1 MSVKRL
7 FVPLF
12 VALLILVFPQA
23 SHAQTKE
30 VHGTVVDQSTQL
42 PIFGATIQVKGTTYA
57 TVTDTAGKYRIVV
70 PETAQLLEVSSV
82 GYTTEQ
88 VPVTGDL
95 IDVSLS
101 VTANSLENIV
111 VIGYG
116 TARKKDLTGAVS
128 TVSAKD
134 FQKGNITTP
143 DQLIAGKVSGVAV
156 TSNGGRPGQGSTI
169 RIRGGSSL
177 NASNDPLIV
186 IDGVPVDNGTI
197 NGAANPLSFINPN
210 DVESFTVLK
219 DASASAIYGSR
230 ANNGVIL
237 ITTKKG
243 KSGKPKISF
252 NTNNSIAAVAKKLDV
267 LNGDQVREIVNQ
279 YGSALHKSQVGEA
292 NTDWQDMIYRKAFA
306 SDNNITI
313 TGGINQLP
321 YRISLGYL
329 NQDGILKT
337 DNLKRT
343 SVGLALNPTFFNNH
357 LKVDL
362 NLKGSFQKTR
372 FADIGAVGGAT
383 SFDPT
388 QPVYMDDQTYGGY
401 FQWTETD
408 GSLILNRG
416 NNPLSVLEQTFDE
429 QKPMRSIGNLQLDY
443 KFHFLPELRANVNLG
458 YDASK
463 NEGTKFIPANAAM
476 NFLDSGRFE
485 QGKQTRFNTIFD
497 FYLNYAKDLGNIKS
511 RVDVT
516 VGHSYNNFRAK
527 NYSFRALNANKD
539 TIVGTTAPLYPFD
552 IPENTLISYW
562 GRLLYNYDSKYF
574 LTASL
579 RRDGSSRFAPENRWG
594 WFPSIGLAWSLKN
607 EFFESANG
615 LNDLRLR
622 FGYGLTGQQDGIG
635 NYDYLARYG
644 VGGLSS
650 SYQFDDAFYNAYGPF
665 GYNYNL
671 KWEELS
677 SYNIALD
684 FAFLKNRVNGSID
697 FYMRESKDL
706 LNAVPQAAG
715 TNFSAYVLAN
725 VGTLKNSGFEFTLN
739 TQPVSTD
746 KTSLDVNV
754 NYTYNKNEITNLTV
768 IPDDPT
774 YRGLPTGGTQSNGT
788 TQLHAVGNPRNTF
801 FLYQQV
807 YTAEGKPVEGLFVDR
822 NGDGLI
828 NDDDKYLNHSAVGNH
843 MFGLSSN
850 LSVNKWSAGFVARAT
865 LNNYLYNNV
874 LADRS
879 TRANVIGAYTLANAS
894 TNYLDIGFTQGTSIS
909 AMSDMWV
916 ENASFLRMDNI
927 FAGYNFGSVGKHISS
942 IRAILSAQNV
952 FVISKYKGL
961 DPEVSGGVDNNI
973 YPRPRIFSLGLNLD
987 F

>member
-1 MSVKRL
+1 MQGKRL
-7 FVPLF
+7 RAFLTPLM
-12 VALLILVFPQA
+12 LICVLTVF
-23 SHAQTKE
+23 AQTRE
-30 VHGTVVDQSTQL
+30 VSGTVTEDVSNL
-42 PIFGATIQVKGTTYA
+42 PVSGATVEVKGTNYA
-57 TVTDTAGKYRIVV
+57 TVTDSAGNYRLMV
-70 PETAQLLEVSSV
+70 PEGSSTLVFSFV
-82 GYTTEQ
+82 GYTNLEL
-88 VPVTGDL
+88 PVTGTVVNAVL
-95 IDVSLS
+95 VHTTGSMES
-101 VTANSLENIV
+101 VV

-116 TARKKDLTGAVS
+116 TARKKDLTGAVA

-143 DQLIAGKVSGVAV
+143 DQLIAGKVSGVAI

-197 NGAANPLSFINPN
+197 SGAANPLSFINPN
-210 DVESFTVLK
+210 DIESFTVLK

-230 ANNGVIL
+230 ANNGVII

-243 KSGKPKISF
+243 KAGRIKVSYS
-252 NTNNSIAAVAKKLDV
+252 TNNSLSMLAKKLDV
-267 LNGDQVREIVNQ
+267 LTGDQVREIVSQ
-279 YGSALHKSQVGEA
+279 YGSDLHKGQVGTA
-292 NTDWQDMIYRKAFA
+292 NTDWQDVIYRPAFA
-306 SDNNITI
+306 SDNNVTL
-313 TGGINQLP
+313 TGGIKQIP

-329 NQDGILKT
+329 NQDGLLRT

-372 FADIGAVGGAT
+372 FANDGAVGAAI

-388 QPVYMDDQTYGGY
+388 QPVYMDDPTYGGY
-401 FQWTETD
+401 FQWTEANGT
-408 GSLILNRG
+408 LVLNRA
-416 NNPLSVLEQTFDE
+416 NNPLGMLEQTFDE

-443 KFHFLPELRANVNLG
+443 KFHFLPELRANLNLG
-458 YDASK
+458 YDASS
-463 NEGTKFIPANAAM
+463 NEGTKLIPANAAT
-476 NFLDSGRFE
+476 NFLDGGRFE
-485 QGKQTRFNTIFD
+485 QGKQNRFNSVFD
-497 FYLNYAKDLGNIKS
+497 FYLNYAKDIAKH
-511 RVDVT
+511 RIDAT
-516 VGHSYNNFRAK
+516 VGHSYNNFRTK

-539 TIVGTTAPLYPFD
+539 TIAGTTAPVYPFD

-594 WFPSIGLAWSLKN
+594 WFPSVGLAWSLKN
-607 EFFESANG
+607 ELFKNTA
-615 LNDLRLR
+615 DLSELKLR

-650 SYQFDDAFYNAYGPF
+650 SYQFDNAFYNAYGPF

-677 SYNIALD
+677 SYNVALD
-684 FAFLKNRVNGSID
+684 FGFLRNRINGSID
-697 FYMRESKDL
+697 FYVRESKDL
-706 LNAVPQAAG
+706 LNAIPQAAG

-725 VGTLKNSGFEFTLN
+725 VGTLRNSGVEFTLN
-739 TQPVSTD
+739 TQPVATD
-746 KTSLDVNV
+746 KVSLDVNF

-774 YRGLPTGGTQSNGT
+774 YLGIPTGGTQSNGNA
-788 TQLHAVGNPRNTF
+788 QLHAVGNPRNTF
-801 FLYQQV
+801 YLYQQV
-807 YTAEGKPVEGLFVDR
+807 YDNNGKAIEGLFADR
-822 NGDGLI
+822 NRDGLI
-828 NDDDKYLNHSAVGNH
+828 NNDDKYLNHSAVGNH

-850 LSVNKWSAGFVARAT
+850 LSVNKWNGGFVARAT
-865 LNNYLYNNV
+865 LNNFVYNNV
-874 LADRS
+874 FADRS
-879 TRANVIGAYTLANAS
+879 TRTAITGAYTLGNGIS
-894 TNYLDIGFTQGTSIS
+894 NYYNTGFTQGTGIS

-927 FAGYNFGSVGKHISS
+927 FIGYNFGSLAKCISS
-942 IRAILSAQNV
+942 VRAIASVQNA
-952 FVISKYKGL
+952 FVITKYKGL
-961 DPEVSGGVDNNI
+961 DPEVSNGIDNNI
-973 YPRPRIFSLGLNLD
+973 YPRPRIFSLGLNFD

>member
-1 MSVKRL
+1 MQGKRL
-7 FVPLF
+7 RAFLTPLM
-12 VALLILVFPQA
+12 LICVLTVF
-23 SHAQTKE
+23 AQTRE
-30 VHGTVVDQSTQL
+30 VTGTVTEDVSNL
-42 PIFGATIQVKGTTYA
+42 PVSGATVEVKGTNYA
-57 TVTDTAGKYRIVV
+57 TVTDSVGNYRLMV
-70 PETAQLLEVSSV
+70 PEGSGTLVFSFV
-82 GYTTEQ
+82 GYTSLEL
-88 VPVTGDL
+88 PVTGTVVNAVL
-95 IDVSLS
+95 VHTTGSMES
-101 VTANSLENIV
+101 VV

-116 TARKKDLTGAVS
+116 TARKKDLTGAVA

-143 DQLIAGKVSGVAV
+143 DQLIAGKVSGVAI

-197 NGAANPLSFINPN
+197 SGAANPLSFINPN
-210 DVESFTVLK
+210 DIESFTVLK

-230 ANNGVIL
+230 ANNGVII

-243 KSGKPKISF
+243 KAGKIRVSYSS
-252 NTNNSIAAVAKKLDV
+252 NNSLSTLAKKLDV
-267 LNGDQVREIVNQ
+267 LTGDQVREIVSQ
-279 YGSALHKSQVGEA
+279 YGTNLHKGQVGSA
-292 NTDWQDMIYRKAFA
+292 NTDWQDVIYRPAFA
-306 SDNNITI
+306 SDNNVTI
-313 TGGINQLP
+313 TGGIKQIP

-329 NQDGILKT
+329 NQDGLLRT

-362 NLKGSFQKTR
+362 NLKGSVQNTR
-372 FADIGAVGGAT
+372 FANDGAVGAAI

-388 QPVYMDDQTYGGY
+388 QPVYMDDPTYGGY
-401 FQWTETD
+401 FQWTEANGT
-408 GSLILNRG
+408 LVLNRA
-416 NNPLSVLEQTFDE
+416 NNPLGMLEQTFDK

-458 YDASK
+458 YDASS
-463 NEGTKFIPANAAM
+463 NEGTKLIPANAAT
-476 NFLDSGRFE
+476 NFLDGGRFE
-485 QGKQTRFNTIFD
+485 QGKQNRFNSVFD
-497 FYLNYAKDLGNIKS
+497 FYLNYAKDIAKH
-511 RVDVT
+511 RIDVT
-516 VGHSYNNFRAK
+516 VGHSYNNFRTK

-539 TIVGTTAPLYPFD
+539 TIAGTTAPVYPFD

-562 GRLLYNYDSKYF
+562 GRLLYNYNSKYF

-594 WFPSIGLAWSLKN
+594 WFPSAGLAWSLKN
-607 EFFESANG
+607 ELFKNTAALSE
-615 LNDLRLR
+615 LKLR

-644 VGGLSS
+644 VGGLSAA
-650 SYQFDDAFYNAYGPF
+650 YQFDNTFYNAYGPF

-677 SYNIALD
+677 SYNVALD
-684 FAFLKNRVNGSID
+684 FGFLRNRINGSID
-697 FYMRESKDL
+697 FYIRESKDL
-706 LNAVPQAAG
+706 LNAIPQAAG

-725 VGTLKNSGFEFTLN
+725 VGTLRNSGVEFTLN
-739 TQPVSTD
+739 TQPVATE
-746 KTSLDVNV
+746 KVSLDVNF

-774 YRGLPTGGTQSNGT
+774 YLGIPTGATQSNGN
-788 TQLHAVGNPRNTF
+788 TQLHTVGHPRNTF
-801 FLYQQV
+801 YLYQQV
-807 YTAEGKPVEGLFVDR
+807 YDNDGKAIEGLFVDR
-822 NGDGLI
+822 NRDGLV
-828 NDDDKYLNHSAVGNH
+828 NNDDKYLNHSAVGSH

-850 LSVNKWSAGFVARAT
+850 LAVNKWSGGFVARAT
-865 LNNYLYNNV
+865 LNNFVYNNV
-874 LADRS
+874 FADRS
-879 TRANVIGAYTLANAS
+879 TRTAITGAYTLGNGIN
-894 TNYLDIGFTQGTSIS
+894 NYYNTGFTQGTGIS

-916 ENASFLRMDNI
+916 ENASFIRMDNI
-927 FAGYNFGSVGKHISS
+927 FVGYNFGSLTKYISS
-942 IRAILSAQNV
+942 VRAVASVQNA
-952 FVISKYKGL
+952 FIITKYKGL
-961 DPEVSGGVDNNI
+961 DPEVNNGIDNNI
-973 YPRPRIFSLGLNLD
+973 YPRPRIFSLGLNFD

>member
-1 MSVKRL
+1 MQSKRL
-7 FVPLF
+7 RAFLT
-12 VALLILVFPQA
+12 LLMVICVLTVF
-23 SHAQTKE
+23 AQTRQVTGKVTE
-30 VHGTVVDQSTQL
+30 DVSNL
-42 PIFGATIQVKGTTYA
+42 PVSGATVEVKGTNYA
-57 TVTDTAGKYRIVV
+57 TVTDSAGNYRLTV
-70 PETAQLLEVSSV
+70 PEGSGTLVFSFV
-82 GYTTEQ
+82 GYASLEL
-88 VPVTGDL
+88 PVTGNIVNAVL
-95 IDVSLS
+95 VHTTGSMES
-101 VTANSLENIV
+101 VV

-116 TARKKDLTGAVS
+116 TARKKDLTGAVA

-143 DQLIAGKVSGVAV
+143 DKLIAGKVSGVAI

-197 NGAANPLSFINPN
+197 SGAANPLSFINPN
-210 DVESFTVLK
+210 DIESFTVLK

-230 ANNGVIL
+230 ANNGVII

-243 KSGKPKISF
+243 KAGKIRVSYS
-252 NTNNSIAAVAKKLDV
+252 TNNSLSTLAKKLDV
-267 LNGDQVREIVNQ
+267 LTGDQVREIVSQ
-279 YGSALHKSQVGEA
+279 YGTNLHKGQVGSA
-292 NTDWQDMIYRKAFA
+292 NTDWQDVIYRPAFA
-306 SDNNITI
+306 SDNNVTI
-313 TGGINQLP
+313 TGGIRQIP

-329 NQDGILKT
+329 NQDGLLRT

-362 NLKGSFQKTR
+362 NLKGSVQNTR
-372 FADIGAVGGAT
+372 FANDGAVGAAI

-388 QPVYMDDQTYGGY
+388 QPVYMDDPTYGGY
-401 FQWTETD
+401 FQWTEANGT
-408 GSLILNRG
+408 LVLNRA
-416 NNPLSVLEQTFDE
+416 NNPLGMLEQTFDK

-458 YDASK
+458 YDASS
-463 NEGTKFIPANAAM
+463 NEGTKFIPANAAT
-476 NFLDSGRFE
+476 NFLDGGRFE
-485 QGKQTRFNTIFD
+485 QGKQNRFNSVFD
-497 FYLNYAKDLGNIKS
+497 FYLNYAKDIAKH
-511 RVDVT
+511 RIDVT
-516 VGHSYNNFRAK
+516 VGHSYNNFRTK

-539 TIVGTTAPLYPFD
+539 TIAGTTAPVYPFD

-562 GRLLYNYDSKYF
+562 GRLLYNYNSKYF

-594 WFPSIGLAWSLKN
+594 WFPSVGLAWSLKN
-607 EFFESANG
+607 ELFKNTA
-615 LNDLRLR
+615 DLSELKLR

-644 VGGLSS
+644 VGGLSAA
-650 SYQFDDAFYNAYGPF
+650 YQFDNTFYNAYGPF

-677 SYNIALD
+677 SYNVALD
-684 FAFLKNRVNGSID
+684 FGFLRNRINGSID
-697 FYMRESKDL
+697 FYVRESKDL
-706 LNAVPQAAG
+706 LNAIPQAAG

-725 VGTLKNSGFEFTLN
+725 VGTLRNSGVEFTLN
-739 TQPVSTD
+739 TQPVATE
-746 KTSLDVNV
+746 KVSLDVNF

-774 YRGLPTGGTQSNGT
+774 YLGIPTGATQSNGN
-788 TQLHAVGNPRNTF
+788 TQLHAVGHPRNTF
-801 FLYQQV
+801 YLYQQV
-807 YTAEGKPVEGLFVDR
+807 YDNNGKAIEGLFVDR
-822 NGDGLI
+822 NRDGLV
-828 NDDDKYLNHSAVGNH
+828 NNDDKYLNHSAVGNH

-850 LSVNKWSAGFVARAT
+850 LAVNKWSGGFVARAT
-865 LNNYLYNNV
+865 LNNFVYNNV
-874 LADRS
+874 FADRS
-879 TRANVIGAYTLANAS
+879 TRTAITGAYTLGNGIN
-894 TNYLDIGFTQGTSIS
+894 NYYNTGFTQGTGIS

-916 ENASFLRMDNI
+916 ENASFIRMDNI
-927 FAGYNFGSVGKHISS
+927 FVGYNFGSLTKYISS
-942 IRAILSAQNV
+942 VRAVASVQNA
-952 FVISKYKGL
+952 FIITKYKGL
-961 DPEVSGGVDNNI
+961 DPEVNNGIDNNI
-973 YPRPRIFSLGLNLD
+973 YPRPRIFSLGLNFD

>member
-1 MSVKRL
+1 MQSKRL
-7 FVPLF
+7 RAFLT
-12 VALLILVFPQA
+12 LLMVICVLTVF
-23 SHAQTKE
+23 AQTRQVTGKVTE
-30 VHGTVVDQSTQL
+30 DVSNL
-42 PIFGATIQVKGTTYA
+42 PVSGATVEVKGTNYA
-57 TVTDTAGKYRIVV
+57 TVTDSAGNYRLTV
-70 PETAQLLEVSSV
+70 PEGSGTLVFSFV
-82 GYTTEQ
+82 GYASLEL
-88 VPVTGDL
+88 PVTGNIVNAVL
-95 IDVSLS
+95 VHTTGSMES
-101 VTANSLENIV
+101 VV

-116 TARKKDLTGAVS
+116 TARKKDLTGAVA

-143 DQLIAGKVSGVAV
+143 DQLIAGKVSGVAI

-197 NGAANPLSFINPN
+197 SGAANPLSFINPN
-210 DVESFTVLK
+210 DIESFTVLK

-230 ANNGVIL
+230 ANNGVII

-243 KSGKPKISF
+243 KAGKIRVSYS
-252 NTNNSIAAVAKKLDV
+252 TNNSLSTLAKKLDV
-267 LNGDQVREIVNQ
+267 LTGDQVREIVSQ
-279 YGSALHKSQVGEA
+279 YGTNLHKGQVGSA
-292 NTDWQDMIYRKAFA
+292 NTDWQDVIYRPAFA
-306 SDNNITI
+306 SDNNVTI
-313 TGGINQLP
+313 TGGIRQIP

-329 NQDGILKT
+329 NQDGLLRT

-362 NLKGSFQKTR
+362 NLKGSVQNTR
-372 FADIGAVGGAT
+372 FANDGAVGAAI

-388 QPVYMDDQTYGGY
+388 QPVYMDDPTYGGY
-401 FQWTETD
+401 FQWTEANGT
-408 GSLILNRG
+408 LVLNRA
-416 NNPLSVLEQTFDE
+416 NNPLGMLEQTFDK

-458 YDASK
+458 YDASS
-463 NEGTKFIPANAAM
+463 NEGTKFIPANAAT
-476 NFLDSGRFE
+476 NFLDGGRFE
-485 QGKQTRFNTIFD
+485 QGKQNRFNSVFD
-497 FYLNYAKDLGNIKS
+497 FYLNYAKDIAKH
-511 RVDVT
+511 RIDVT
-516 VGHSYNNFRAK
+516 VGHSYNNFRTK

-539 TIVGTTAPLYPFD
+539 TIAGTTAPVYPFD

-562 GRLLYNYDSKYF
+562 GRLLYNYNSKYF

-594 WFPSIGLAWSLKN
+594 WFPSVGLAWSLKN
-607 EFFESANG
+607 ELFKNIA
-615 LNDLRLR
+615 DLSELKLR

-644 VGGLSS
+644 VGGLSAA
-650 SYQFDDAFYNAYGPF
+650 YQFDNTFYNAYGPF

-677 SYNIALD
+677 SYNVALD
-684 FAFLKNRVNGSID
+684 FGFLRNRINGSID
-697 FYMRESKDL
+697 FYVRESKDL
-706 LNAVPQAAG
+706 LNAIPQAAG

-725 VGTLKNSGFEFTLN
+725 VGTLRNSGVEFTLN
-739 TQPVSTD
+739 TQPVATE
-746 KTSLDVNV
+746 KVSLDVNF

-774 YRGLPTGGTQSNGT
+774 YLGIPTGATQSNGN
-788 TQLHAVGNPRNTF
+788 TQLHAVGHPRNTF
-801 FLYQQV
+801 YLYQQV
-807 YTAEGKPVEGLFVDR
+807 YDNNGKAIEGLFVDR
-822 NGDGLI
+822 NRDGLV
-828 NDDDKYLNHSAVGNH
+828 NNDDKYLNHSAVGNH

-850 LSVNKWSAGFVARAT
+850 LAVNKWSGGFVARAT
-865 LNNYLYNNV
+865 LNNFVYNNV
-874 LADRS
+874 FADRS
-879 TRANVIGAYTLANAS
+879 TRTAITGAYTLGNGIN
-894 TNYLDIGFTQGTSIS
+894 NYYNTGFTQGTGIS

-916 ENASFLRMDNI
+916 ENASFIRMDNI
-927 FAGYNFGSVGKHISS
+927 FVGYNFGSLTKYISS
-942 IRAILSAQNV
+942 FRAVASVQNA
-952 FVISKYKGL
+952 FIITKYKGL
-961 DPEVSGGVDNNI
+961 DPEVNNGIDNNI
-973 YPRPRIFSLGLNLD
+973 YPRPRIFSLGLNFD

>member
-1 MSVKRL
+1 MQRKRL
-7 FVPLF
+7 RAFLT
-12 VALLILVFPQA
+12 LLMVICVLTVV
-23 SHAQTKE
+23 AQTRE
-30 VHGTVVDQSTQL
+30 VTGTVTEDVSNL
-42 PIFGATIQVKGTTYA
+42 PVSGATVEVKGTSYA
-57 TVTDTAGKYRIVV
+57 TVTDSAGNYRLTV
-70 PETAQLLEVSSV
+70 PEGSSILVFSFV
-82 GYTTEQ
+82 GYANLELPVNGTVVNAVLVHTTGSME
-88 VPVTGDL
+88 
-95 IDVSLS
+95 S
-101 VTANSLENIV
+101 VV

-116 TARKKDLTGAVS
+116 TARKKDLTGAVA

-143 DQLIAGKVSGVAV
+143 DQLIAGKVSGVAI

-197 NGAANPLSFINPN
+197 NGSANPLSFINPN
-210 DVESFTVLK
+210 DIESFTVLK

-230 ANNGVIL
+230 ANNGVII

-243 KSGKPKISF
+243 KAGRIKVSYS
-252 NTNNSIAAVAKKLDV
+252 TNNSLSTLAKKLDV
-267 LNGDQVREIVNQ
+267 LTGDQVREIVSQ
-279 YGSALHKSQVGEA
+279 YGSDLHKGQVGSA
-292 NTDWQDMIYRKAFA
+292 NTDWQDVIYRSAFA
-306 SDNNITI
+306 SDNNVTI
-313 TGGINQLP
+313 TGGIKQMP

-329 NQDGILKT
+329 NQDGLLRT

-372 FADIGAVGGAT
+372 FANDGAVGAAI

-388 QPVYMDDQTYGGY
+388 QPVYMDDPTYGGY
-401 FQWTETD
+401 FQWTEANGT
-408 GSLILNRG
+408 LVLNRA
-416 NNPLSVLEQTFDE
+416 NNPLGMLEQTFDQ

-443 KFHFLPELRANVNLG
+443 KFHFLPELRANLNLG
-458 YDASK
+458 YDASS
-463 NEGTKFIPANAAM
+463 NEGTKLIPANAAT
-476 NFLDSGRFE
+476 NFLDGGRFE
-485 QGKQTRFNTIFD
+485 QGKQNRFNSVFD
-497 FYLNYAKDLGNIKS
+497 FYLNYAKDIGKHRI
-511 RVDVT
+511 DAT
-516 VGHSYNNFRAK
+516 VGHSYNNFRTK

-539 TIVGTTAPLYPFD
+539 TIAGTTAPVYAFD

-594 WFPSIGLAWSLKN
+594 WFPSVGLAWSLKN
-607 EFFESANG
+607 ELFKSTS
-615 LNDLRLR
+615 DLSELKLR

-650 SYQFDDAFYNAYGPF
+650 SYQFDNTFYNAYGPF

-684 FAFLKNRVNGSID
+684 FGFLRNRINGSID
-697 FYMRESKDL
+697 FYVRESKDL
-706 LNAVPQAAG
+706 LNAIPQAAG

-725 VGTLKNSGFEFTLN
+725 VGTLRNSGVEFTLN
-739 TQPVSTD
+739 TQPVATE
-746 KTSLDVNV
+746 KVSLDVNF

-774 YRGLPTGGTQSNGT
+774 YLGIPTGGTQSNGNA
-788 TQLHAVGNPRNTF
+788 QLHAVGYPRNTF
-801 FLYQQV
+801 YLYQQV
-807 YTAEGKPVEGLFVDR
+807 YDNNGKAIEGLFADR
-822 NGDGLI
+822 NRDGLI
-828 NDDDKYLNHSAVGNH
+828 NNEDKYLNHSAVGNH

-850 LSVNKWSAGFVARAT
+850 LAVNKWNGGFVARAT
-865 LNNYLYNNV
+865 LNNFAYNNV
-874 LADRS
+874 FADRS
-879 TRANVIGAYTLANAS
+879 TRTAITGAYTLGNGIN
-894 TNYLDIGFTQGTSIS
+894 NYYNTGFTQGTGIS

-927 FAGYNFGSVGKHISS
+927 FIGYNFGSLAKCISS
-942 IRAILSAQNV
+942 VRAIASIQNA
-952 FVISKYKGL
+952 FIITKYKGL
-961 DPEVSGGVDNNI
+961 DPEVSNGIDNNI
-973 YPRPRIFSLGLNLD
+973 YPRPRIFSLGLNFD